1 MKKLFFKFS
10 ALLLLT
16 AVAGCQN
23 EQAAYVQESTFQE
36 SCNSLPLETNR
47 VLTLAAVSN
56 DWFQVYESH
65 DQVYSIVEP
74 YQFQMSIS
82 HLIVGNERAVLF
94 DTGMGIFP
102 IRPIVEGITDLP
114 VLVVNSHTH
123 FDHVGGNNEFS
134 DVLAIDSD
142 YTKSNMKGFEHKE
155 IAGDVIPAAFCGG
168 APAGF
173 DVETYHTKSWNASRY
188 VEDGHLID
196 LGGRTL
202 EILHVPGHTPDAT
215 ALVDRE
221 NGLLFT
227 GDTFY
232 DDNIWLFAP
241 ETNIDDYSSTID
253 RLVDI
258 ESATEYL
265 FGAHSSARV
274 DAGRL
279 SQLQSSLR
287 KLRSG
292 KVQPF
297 EQVGKR
303 LIYVIDGITF
313 VTAKEV
319 LDGRQGDITIG
330 GSGFGSW

>member
-1 MKKLFFKFS
+1 MHTMNTPEGVLWFNTRSNQLEIFFK
-10 ALLLLT
+10 
-16 AVAGCQN
+16 GEWQ
-23 EQAAYVQESTFQE
+23 
-36 SCNSLPLETNR
+36 
-47 VLTLAAVSN
+47 
-56 DWFQVYESH
+56 
-65 DQVYSIVEP
+65 
-74 YQFQMSIS
+74 
-82 HLIVGNERAVLF
+82 
-94 DTGMGIFP
+94 
-102 IRPIVEGITDLP
+102 P
-114 VLVVNSHTH
+114 VH
-123 FDHVGGNNEFS
+123 
-134 DVLAIDSD
+134 
-142 YTKSNMKGFEHKE
+142 
-155 IAGDVIPAAFCGG
+155 P
-168 APAGF
+168 
-173 DVETYHTKSWNASRY
+173 
-188 VEDGHLID
+188 
-196 LGGRTL
+196 
-202 EILHVPGHTPDAT
+202 T

-227 GDTFY
+227 GHTFY
-232 DDNIWLFAP
+232 DDNIWLFVP
-241 ETNIDDYSSTID
+241 ESNIDDYSSTID

-297 EQVGKR
+297 EQGGKR